1 MFDIGGDFREA
12 KFEDGQTRCFIRTG
26 CVPVTEGGKEF
37 EIYTESKGTRRQ
49 APISLPIIAAD
60 DVETFLIND
69 EIREYIVD
77 EINAFCDGSEEEDE
91 EDDFEED

>member
-1 MFDIGGDFREA
+1 MF
-12 KFEDGQTRCFIRTG
+12 
-26 CVPVTEGGKEF
+26 
-37 EIYTESKGTRRQ
+37 RRQ
-49 APISLPIIAAD
+49 APISLPKIATD